1 MIVRRTDRRDA
12 AALSALAVRTYS
24 AAFGHSFGAADLA
37 AHLQRHLSESCFE
50 RFIDADVVLLAEM
63 EERAVGFVQFGIVH
77 MMVDGAS
84 EQDRELRRLYVD
96 PDVQRRG
103 IGRSLMD
110 AAFTHPQLRA
120 APNVYLDVW
129 EHNHGAR
136 RFYERYGFR
145 VIGARRFAVESRTPT
160 DLDLI
165 MVRRSSALSG
175 SR

>member
-1 MIVRRTDRRDA
+1 MIVRPADRRDA

-24 AAFGHSFGAADLA
+24 DAFGHSFGATDLA
-37 AHLQRHLSESCFE
+37 AHLRHHLSDACFE
-50 RFIDADVVLLAEM
+50 RFLDKDVILLAARGD
-63 EERAVGFVQFGIVH
+63 RAVGFVQFGLVR
-77 MMVDGAS
+77 MVVDGAS
-84 EQDRELRRLYVD
+84 DEDRELRRLYVD
-96 PDVQRRG
+96 PDVQRHG

-110 AAFTHPQLRA
+110 AALAYPQLRQ

-145 VIGARRFAVESRTPT
+145 VIGGRRFAVESGAQA

-165 MVRRSSALSG
+165 MVRRSSASPAP
-175 SR
+175 